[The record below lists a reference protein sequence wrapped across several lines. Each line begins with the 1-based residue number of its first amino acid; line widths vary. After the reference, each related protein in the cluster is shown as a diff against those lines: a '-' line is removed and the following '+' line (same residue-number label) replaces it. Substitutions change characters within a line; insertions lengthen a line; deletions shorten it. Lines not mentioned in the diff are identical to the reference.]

1 MFYYPQFVSPPI
13 TDRTQEDIEEVK
25 AYLNGT
31 AVYEDLY
38 GQTDDLQDANGLDLY
53 AKRSPYRFKGA
64 LNYTDLNRIEYNF
77 MECAKALIDW
87 GYPMRTIESVNDE
100 SMCSEGYLWEMAS
113 IPYLSMIDT
122 IRDNAS
128 IIKKNF
134 LTGYPKTIDY
144 TQNPDYEDINI
155 LEDIAQTVY
164 DTLHR
169 IEESSIYCGQSDFVC
184 GG

>member
-1 MFYYPQFVSPPI
+1 MFYYPQFVAPPI
-13 TDRTQEDIEEVK
+13 TNRTQADIEEVK

-31 AVYEDLY
+31 EVYEDLY
-38 GQTDDLQDANGLDLY
+38 GRTDDLQDSEGSDLY
-53 AKRSPYRFKGA
+53 TPRSPYRFKGA

-87 GYPMRTIESVNDE
+87 GYPMRTLESVEDE
-100 SMCSEGYLWEMAS
+100 TMCSSGYLWEMTS
-113 IPYLSMIDT
+113 IPYLSRINT

-128 IIKKNF
+128 VIKKNF
-134 LTGYPKTIDY
+134 LLEYEREIDY
-144 TQNPDYEDINI
+144 TQNPNYEDVNI
-155 LEDIAQTVY
+155 LEEIAQTLY

-169 IEESSIYCGQSDFVC
+169 IEDSFVYCGQSDFIC